1 MRARSQWRS
10 SVRAERG
17 RNLYRKKAEH
27 LTQAEQE
34 SWRREAEQEREAEK
48 RRQGQSEQAFEQSEE
63 GDWWT
68 VLEVS
73 PDAGMAEIRD
83 AYRHKIRQCHP
94 DHMSALAPEPLELAE
109 RRTKALNAAYSQAM
123 RAMPAPQRVHPF
135 QRLWPPIMIAVIF
148 LLEGV
153 WIVFLVY
160 LSVKFIGL
168 YS

>member
-1 MRARSQWRS
+1 MGSIAR
-10 SVRAERG
+10 VRW
-17 RNLYRKKAEH
+17 RKKAEH
-27 LTQAEQE
+27 LRQAEQE
-34 SWRREAEQEREAEK
+34 SWRRKAEQEREAK
-48 RRQGQSEQAFEQSEE
+48 KHSPEQPEQTFKQPEE

-123 RAMPAPQRVHPF
+123 RAMPAPQGVHPF
-135 QRLWPPIMIAVIF
+135 QRLWPPIMIVVMF
-148 LLEGV
+148 LIEGA

-160 LSVKFIGL
+160 LSVKFIRS
-168 YS
+168 YF